1 MNIKNKINFIKKH
14 VKLTHN
20 ETDMKDLLT
29 FNNEEINEI
38 YKQIIED
45 SL

>member
-1 MNIKNKINFIKKH
+1 MNTKNKINFIKKH

-29 FNNEEINEI
+29 FNDEEINEI
-38 YKQIIED
+38 YKQIIEY

>member
-1 MNIKNKINFIKKH
+1 MNTKNKINFIKNY

-29 FNNEEINEI
+29 FNDKEINEI

-45 SL
+45 TL

>member
-20 ETDMKDLLT
+20 DTDMKDLIT
-29 FNNEEINEI
+29 FNDKEINEI

-45 SL
+45 TL